1 MTTCLHMFAR
11 ILQSFFI
18 AFILAAASTLEGAEL
33 QIGTAHQL
41 ALRDVDGHDLSTSDG
56 HVTIITVVTRE
67 NEANA
72 RAVALLVP
80 ERCIG
85 DPKYRYITMVNFQ
98 GKLPAPIRGVTR
110 AIIRNRLDAEAR
122 ELKPRYVAKHLT
134 RDPRG
139 DVYVV
144 ADFDGTAVKRL
155 GLSPEAAGLAVFV
168 FDGKGKL
175 VARWNEVPS
184 EEALGSAI
192 TAAE

>member
-1 MTTCLHMFAR
+1 MFAR

-18 AFILAAASTLEGAEL
+18 AFILATAGTLPAAEL
-33 QIGTAHQL
+33 QTGAVHQL
-41 ALRDVDGHDLSTSDG
+41 TFHDVDGHDLSTSDG

-85 DPKYRYITMVNFQ
+85 EPKYRYVTLVNFQ
-98 GKLPAPIRGVTR
+98 GKLPAPVRGLTR

-122 ELKPRYVAKHLT
+122 DLKPRYVAKHLT

-144 ADFDGTAVKRL
+144 ADFDGAAVKRL
-155 GLSPEAAGLAVFV
+155 GLSPDSASLAVFV

-175 VARWNEVPS
+175 VARWHDVPT
-184 EEALGSAI
+184 EEALGNAI